1 MKCEVK
7 NLEDKKVGDIELST
21 EVFGLPNRTD
31 ILARMVNWQLAKRRA

>member
-21 EVFGLPNRTD
+21 EVSVCLTVLISLR
-31 ILARMVNWQLAKRRA
+31 VW